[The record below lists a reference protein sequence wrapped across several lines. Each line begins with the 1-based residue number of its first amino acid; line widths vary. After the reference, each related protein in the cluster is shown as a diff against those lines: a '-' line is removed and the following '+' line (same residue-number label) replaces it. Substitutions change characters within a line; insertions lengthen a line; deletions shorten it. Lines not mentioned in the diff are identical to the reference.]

1 MVIWRILLCIV
12 HVLCLVS
19 NSSSFNYNSTLSDEE
34 NDHSKIRAP
43 SALHAVMST
52 LDAHLNNTARKL
64 FSSIKVQRY
73 LVYQPQFGLCNQL
86 RALHH
91 AIAIAKVLG
100 RILVIPDIVD
110 NDGHGPIYKRDV
122 LFDSELITKALT
134 GQCLCST
141 HLSILPSICPCVLIH
156 FSPYTKYI

>member
-1 MVIWRILLCIV
+1 MMTQRFVVSFLLF
-12 HVLCLVS
+12 LCLVS
-19 NSSSFNYNSTLSDEE
+19 NSSSSFNSSSTNSGRLTSNGDT
-34 NDHSKIRAP
+34 DKVTAP
-43 SALHAVMST
+43 SALHAFVHS
-52 LDAHLNNTARKL
+52 LDLHLNETARKL
-64 FSSIKVQRY
+64 FSSIKIERY

-110 NDGHGPIYKRDV
+110 NDGHGPIYKRDI

-134 GQCLCST
+134 GISKGL
-141 HLSILPSICPCVLIH
+141 
-156 FSPYTKYI
+156 Y